1 MKTRRKNKRPR
12 KHGRKTR
19 SKKQKGGM
27 NDMTAVYIG
36 AGTDIRPIQFLKYI
50 KTFYYFD
57 GQPFSEFGTDQAKE
71 WKDGKWTGKFT
82 DGFSRPHFIP
92 ELDTNMTSINM
103 ELINTIDNLRIYSDG
118 NQTVHY
124 YTNTALP
131 EHYEKI
137 KNTIRNFDTLLIAGH
152 DPDSIILDAARNK
165 LHFIGF
171 EDTIFHNEN
180 ESEGGPDAPNSVT
193 NKLHIEE
200 ITNRFDKY
208 TYVYNN
214 GTQISFDDWP
224 SFYNFYLN
232 IFNHSRRQNGGNNIG
247 RINTAFINAVEVTP
261 ANERDY
267 EVVKDLVEQGADV
280 NMRASEDWNNGN
292 TPLMLIIEDA
302 DDIDEDDEDYEER
315 YQYLLPTI
323 KIVQLLID
331 NGADISAKN
340 NSGWTVL
347 QLTGSGP
354 IQKLLILELMRQNK
368 KYYDMPDLLFIEQ
381 FQSRYLNETIYNNQ
395 RHKETKIKLRKR
407 LTKYIEEAKKTIKD
421 EKERKS
427 NIKNLTEIHEDVVS
441 NAVQR
446 IKVKKENPNIV
457 EQEIEQCVNQCNET
471 IKAKYKQ
478 KPNEKV
484 LGNPDLTR
492 RITSYFGG
500 KRKSRKIKQK
510 GRGVGKSKQ
519 VEKPDTPPKKT
530 RKNVVFSSDTKSPS
544 SPKQNKTKKM
554 FISKNKNRSKAVVQY
569 ENRKREQDVVD
580 MMLGKIPL
588 EGGNK

>member
-1 MKTRRKNKRPR
+1 MKTRRNNKRPR
-12 KHGRKTR
+12 KHRRKTR

-27 NDMTAVYIG
+27 NDMSAVYVG
-36 AGTDIRPIQFLKYI
+36 AGTDIRPIQFLKCI

-82 DGFSRPHFIP
+82 DGFSRPDFIP

-171 EDTIFHNEN
+171 EDTIFHNKN
-180 ESEGGPDAPNSVT
+180 ESEGGPDEPNGVT

-214 GTQISFDDWP
+214 GTQISFDDWS

-232 IFNHSRRQNGGNNIG
+232 SFNHSRRQNGGKNIG
-247 RINTAFINAVEVTP
+247 R
-261 ANERDY
+261 
-267 EVVKDLVEQGADV
+267 
-280 NMRASEDWNNGN
+280 
-292 TPLMLIIEDA
+292 
-302 DDIDEDDEDYEER
+302 
-315 YQYLLPTI
+315 
-323 KIVQLLID
+323 
-331 NGADISAKN
+331 
-340 NSGWTVL
+340 
-347 QLTGSGP
+347 
-354 IQKLLILELMRQNK
+354 
-368 KYYDMPDLLFIEQ
+368 
-381 FQSRYLNETIYNNQ
+381 
-395 RHKETKIKLRKR
+395 
-407 LTKYIEEAKKTIKD
+407 
-421 EKERKS
+421 
-427 NIKNLTEIHEDVVS
+427 
-441 NAVQR
+441 
-446 IKVKKENPNIV
+446 
-457 EQEIEQCVNQCNET
+457 
-471 IKAKYKQ
+471 
-478 KPNEKV
+478 
-484 LGNPDLTR
+484 
-492 RITSYFGG
+492 
-500 KRKSRKIKQK
+500 KRKSRKRKQK
-510 GRGVGKSKQ
+510 GGGVGKSKQ

-530 RKNVVFSSDTKSPS
+530 RKKVDFSPDTKSPS
-544 SPKQNKTKKM
+544 SPKQNKTKRM
-554 FISKNKNRSKAVVQY
+554 FISKNKDRSKAVVQY
-569 ENRKREQDVVD
+569 ENRKREQDVLD

-588 EGGNK
+588 EGGNKRKNK

>member
-1 MKTRRKNKRPR
+1 MRTRRNNKRPR
-12 KHGRKTR
+12 KHRRKTR
-19 SKKQKGGM
+19 SRRQKGGM
-27 NDMTAVYIG
+27 NDMTAVYVG

-82 DGFSRPHFIP
+82 DGFSRPDFIP
-92 ELDTNMTSINM
+92 ELDKNMTSINM

-137 KNTIRNFDTLLIAGH
+137 KNTIRNFDTLIVAGH
-152 DPDSIILDAARNK
+152 DPDSLFLDATINK
-165 LHFIGF
+165 IHFIGF
-171 EDTIFHNEN
+171 EDSVYHNEN
-180 ESEGGPDAPNSVT
+180 ENEDGPDEPNGIT

-232 IFNHSRRQNGGNNIG
+232 SFNHSRRQKGGKVKKYSRRQKG
-247 RINTAFINAVEVTP
+247 GDEKERINNAFLGAVEVAP
-261 ANERDY
+261 ALERDY
-267 EVVKDLVEQGADV
+267 EDVKDLVEQGADV
-280 NMRASEDWNNGN
+280 NIRATEDDNDGK
-292 TPLMLIIEDA
+292 TPLMLITEYA
-302 DDIDEDDEDYEER
+302 DDIDEDDEES

-331 NGADISAKN
+331 NGADINAKDN
-340 NSGWTVL
+340 QGWRVL
-347 QLTGSGP
+347 QHTDSGP
-354 IQKLLILELMRQNK
+354 IQKLLILKLMRQNN
-368 KYYDMPDLLFIEQ
+368 KYYDDPNLLISQQ
-381 FQSRYLNETIYNNQ
+381 FRPGSLTVKTNDSQ
-395 RHKETKIKLRKR
+395 RTKEYKERLVIKLK
-407 LTKYIEEAKKTIKD
+407 KYLKEAREIVKD

-427 NIKNLTEIHEDVVS
+427 NIKNLEELHGDVVS
-441 NAVQR
+441 NVVQR

-457 EQEIEQCVNQCNET
+457 EQEIEQCANQCHET

-484 LGNPDLTR
+484 LGNPDLTKK
-492 RITSYFGG
+492 INTYFGG
-500 KRKSRKIKQK
+500 KK
-510 GRGVGKSKQ
+510 GR
-519 VEKPDTPPKKT
+519 KT
-530 RKNVVFSSDTKSPS
+530 RKKHR
-544 SPKQNKTKKM
+544 KK
-554 FISKNKNRSKAVVQY
+554 K
-569 ENRKREQDVVD
+569 
-580 MMLGKIPL
+580 
-588 EGGNK
+588 